1 MSKKRSPGSQAAILP
16 KALTTVDGFYE
27 LIEVLLDTDRGAR
40 FVPREGFGPA
50 VQTDDKAAAC
60 LDRVS
65 AVVEDL
71 LGKPSL
77 PEKRPRLVLLRDLRS
92 LRFLTLRLYVV
103 FIPLCLF
110 FFYMTLDHSGADP
123 AVWFVRAVLLF
134 LLLFPLIYRRR
145 LRLNLEHRCHY
156 RHVDGGE
163 ACIFMEELKEAPFH
177 SYLAHEYAHHVYGTL
192 FGHGQGDRWFREGWC
207 RLIQWKVCDRLALE
221 EANHAFLHHVLL
233 QVTGELKFALTV
245 MGHALRLRLP
255 GRAKRVKN
263 IFRINSLVSFF
274 TGNPGYDVK
283 SLLTHALGTAFFAL
297 ALKRMSFHEATLQ
310 LPRRDAPENM
320 SFPPAPP
327 GAK

>member
-1 MSKKRSPGSQAAILP
+1 MAKKRSPGSQAAILP

>member
-1 MSKKRSPGSQAAILP
+1 MSKKRSPGSRAAILP

-283 SLLTHALGTAFFAL
+283 SLLNHALGTAFFAL

>member
-1 MSKKRSPGSQAAILP
+1 MAKKRSPDRPEAILP
-16 KALTTVDGFYE
+16 KALTMVDGFYE
-27 LIEVLLDTDRGAR
+27 LIEVLLDTDRMRRSASPG
-40 FVPREGFGPA
+40 GFGPA
-50 VQTDDKAAAC
+50 VETDEKAAAC

-65 AVVEDL
+65 AVMEDL
-71 LGKPSL
+71 LGEPFL
-77 PEKRPRLVLLRDLRS
+77 PGRKPRLVLLRDLRR
-92 LRFLTLRLYVV
+92 LRFLTLRLYGV

-110 FFYMTLDHSGADP
+110 FFYMTLDHSGTDP
-123 AVWFVRAVLLF
+123 AVWFIRAVLVF

-192 FGHGQGDRWFREGWC
+192 FGHRQGDRWFREGWC
-207 RLIQWKVCDRLALE
+207 RLIQWKVCERLARE
-221 EANHAFLHHVLL
+221 EANPAFLHHVLL
-233 QVTGELKFALTV
+233 QVTGELKFALTL

-255 GRAKRVKN
+255 RRAKEVKS

-283 SLLTHALGTAFFAL
+283 SLLNHALGTAFFAL

-327 GAK
+327 GS

>member
-1 MSKKRSPGSQAAILP
+1 MSKKRSPGSRAAILP